1 VASALP
7 LDRLRPATHDGGG
20 GRGLKRSADAR
31 GGSMMGKQDD
41 GMVWMVAG
49 GLGSMI
55 LAVLLVPLRTL
66 TPASNLAFVFLAFTI
81 VVAELGGRSAAL
93 VTALV
98 SGMSLNF
105 FLTEPYL
112 TLTIEKQDDVI
123 AFFALIGCGLIAAWF
138 GKRREGLSE
147 VASRART
154 ELDVLK
160 RLVDHLRAGAAL
172 DEILGSLRTSFGLGA
187 LVLRDSGDRILGAA
201 PVSASPASI
210 PETQLTPETLFPS
223 DEGRLRFGERGLR
236 LPHGGGRLLLGAG
249 RDAVS
254 LDLWEG
260 DTQGFGLD
268 ESRTLA
274 IAASILGL
282 HLSRRRAGG

>member
-1 VASALP
+1 
-7 LDRLRPATHDGGG
+7 
-20 GRGLKRSADAR
+20 
-31 GGSMMGKQDD
+31 MGKQDD
-41 GMVWMVAG
+41 TGSMWMVAG
-49 GLGSMI
+49 GIGSLI
-55 LAVLLVPLRTL
+55 LAVLLIPLRTL

-81 VVAELGGRSAAL
+81 VMAELGGRSAAL

-112 TLTIEKQDDVI
+112 SLTIAKWDDVI
-123 AFFALIGCGLIAAWF
+123 AFFALIGCGLVAAWF
-138 GKRREGLSE
+138 GKRRARLSE
-147 VASRART
+147 VVSRAST

-160 RLVDHLRAGAAL
+160 RLVDQLTTGTPL
-172 DEILGSLRTSFGLGA
+172 DEILGFLRQSFSLSA
-187 LVLRDSGDRILGAA
+187 LVLRDAGGRVLAA
-201 PVSASPASI
+201 VPVGSSPASS
-210 PETQLTPETLFPS
+210 PETQLTPETLFPLDNS
-223 DEGRLRFGERGLR
+223 RLRFGARGLR
-236 LPHGGGRLLLGAG
+236 LPEGGGHLVLGTD
-249 RDAVS
+249 RQTIS

-282 HLSRRRAGG
+282 HFSRRPVRG

>member
-1 VASALP
+1 
-7 LDRLRPATHDGGG
+7 
-20 GRGLKRSADAR
+20 
-31 GGSMMGKQDD
+31 MGKQDENRL
-41 GMVWMVAG
+41 MWMVAG

-66 TPASNLAFVFLAFTI
+66 TSASNLAFVFLAFTI

-112 TLTIEKQDDVI
+112 TLNIDKWDDVI

-138 GKRREGLSE
+138 GSRRAVLSE
-147 VASRART
+147 VVSRAGT
-154 ELDVLK
+154 VLDVLK
-160 RLVDHLRAGAAL
+160 KLVDQLTAGAPL
-172 DEILGSLRTSFGLGA
+172 DEVLGSLRKSFGLSA
-187 LVLRDSGDRILGAA
+187 LVLRDSGGRVLGAV
-201 PVSASPASI
+201 PVGSSPASI
-210 PETQLTPETLFPS
+210 PEAQLTPETLFPS
-223 DEGRLRFGERGLR
+223 DEGRLRFGARGLR
-236 LPHGGGRLLLGAG
+236 LPDGGGRVRLGSD
-249 RDAVS
+249 RDAAS

-260 DTQGFGLD
+260 DAQGFGID

-282 HLSRRRAGG
+282 HLSRRHAGG

>member
-1 VASALP
+1 
-7 LDRLRPATHDGGG
+7 
-20 GRGLKRSADAR
+20 
-31 GGSMMGKQDD
+31 MGKQDD
-41 GMVWMVAG
+41 NGLMWMVAG

-93 VTALV
+93 VTALA

-112 TLTIEKQDDVI
+112 SLSIEKWDDVI
-123 AFFALIGCGLIAAWF
+123 AFFALVGCGLIAAWF
-138 GKRREGLSE
+138 GKRRAGLSE
-147 VASRART
+147 IASRAGA

-160 RLVDHLRAGAAL
+160 KLVDQLTAGIPLEETLGYLRQ
-172 DEILGSLRTSFGLGA
+172 SFDLSA
-187 LVLRDSGDRILGAA
+187 LVLRDADGRVLGAV
-201 PVSASPASI
+201 PVGSSPPST
-210 PETQLTPETLFPS
+210 PEAHLTPETLFPS
-223 DEGRLRFGERGLR
+223 DEGRLRFGARGLR
-236 LPHGGGRLLLGAG
+236 LPDGGGRLLLGTD

-260 DTQGFGLD
+260 DARGFGLD

-282 HLSRRRAGG
+282 HLSRRHAGR

>member
-1 VASALP
+1 MGTQD
-7 LDRLRPATHDGGG
+7 DRLV
-20 GRGLKRSADAR
+20 S
-31 GGSMMGKQDD
+31 
-41 GMVWMVAG
+41 MVAG
-49 GLGSMI
+49 GIGSMI
-55 LAVLLVPLRTL
+55 LALLLVPLRTL

-112 TLTIEKQDDVI
+112 SLTIAKRDDVI
-123 AFFALIGCGLIAAWF
+123 AFFALLGCGLIAAWF
-138 GKRREGLSE
+138 GKRRARLSE

-160 RLVDHLRAGAAL
+160 TVVDQVTAGAPL
-172 DEILGSLRTSFGLGA
+172 DEILGDLRTSFGLGA
-187 LVLRDSGDRILGAA
+187 LVLRDADDRILGAA
-201 PVSASPASI
+201 PAGSSPAST

-223 DEGRLRFGERGLR
+223 DAGRLRFGARGLR
-236 LPHGGGRLLLGAG
+236 LPDGGGRLLLGTG

-254 LDLWEG
+254 LDLWEE

-274 IAASILGL
+274 IAASIVGL
-282 HLSRRRAGG
+282 HLSRRRGGG

>member
-1 VASALP
+1 MSKQE
-7 LDRLRPATHDGGG
+7 DG
-20 GRGLKRSADAR
+20 L
-31 GGSMMGKQDD
+31 M
-41 GMVWMVAG
+41 WMVVG
-49 GLGSMI
+49 GLGSMV

-123 AFFALIGCGLIAAWF
+123 AFFALVGCGLIAAWF
-138 GKRREGLSE
+138 GKRRAGLSE
-147 VASRART
+147 VARRAGT

-160 RLVDHLRAGAAL
+160 KLVDQLTSGAPL
-172 DEILGSLRTSFGLGA
+172 DEILGYLRSSFGLGA
-187 LVLRDSGDRILGAA
+187 LVLRDSGDRILGAV
-201 PVSASPASI
+201 PIGSSPPPI

-223 DEGRLRFGERGLR
+223 DEGRLRFGARGLR
-236 LPHGGGRLLLGAG
+236 LPDGGGRLLLGTD
-249 RDAVS
+249 REVVS

-260 DTQGFGLD
+260 NARGLGLD

-274 IAASILGL
+274 IAASILGI
-282 HLSRRRAGG
+282 HLSRRHAGG

>member
-1 VASALP
+1 
-7 LDRLRPATHDGGG
+7 
-20 GRGLKRSADAR
+20 
-31 GGSMMGKQDD
+31 MGKQDENRL
-41 GMVWMVAG
+41 MWMVAG

-55 LAVLLVPLRTL
+55 LAVLLVPLRSL

-112 TLTIEKQDDVI
+112 TLNIDKWDDVI
-123 AFFALIGCGLIAAWF
+123 AFLALIGCGLIAAWF
-138 GKRREGLSE
+138 GSRRAVLSE
-147 VASRART
+147 VVSRAGT

-160 RLVDHLRAGAAL
+160 KLVDQLTAGAPL
-172 DEILGSLRTSFGLGA
+172 DEVLGSLRQSFGLSA
-187 LVLRDSGDRILGAA
+187 LVLRDSGGRVLGAV
-201 PVSASPASI
+201 PVGSSPVSI
-210 PETQLTPETLFPS
+210 PEAQLTPETLFPS
-223 DEGRLRFGERGLR
+223 DEGRLRFGARGLR
-236 LPHGGGRLLLGAG
+236 LPDGGGRVLLGSD
-249 RDAVS
+249 RDVVS

-260 DTQGFGLD
+260 DAQGFGID

-282 HLSRRRAGG
+282 HLSRRHAGS

>member
-1 VASALP
+1 
-7 LDRLRPATHDGGG
+7 
-20 GRGLKRSADAR
+20 
-31 GGSMMGKQDD
+31 MGKQDN
-41 GMVWMVAG
+41 GHVWMVAG
-49 GLGSMI
+49 ALGSII
-55 LAVLLVPLRTL
+55 LAVLLIPLRTL
-66 TPASNLAFVFLAFTI
+66 IPASNLAFVFLAFTI

-112 TLTIEKQDDVI
+112 SLTIAKRDDVI
-123 AFFALIGCGLIAAWF
+123 AFLALLGCGLIAAWF
-138 GKRREGLSE
+138 GKRRARVSE

-160 RLVDHLRAGAAL
+160 RFVDQVTAGAPL
-172 DEILGSLRTSFGLGA
+172 DEILGDLRTSFGLRA
-187 LVLRDSGDRILGAA
+187 LVVRDSDGRILGVA
-201 PVSASPASI
+201 PVGSPPPST
-210 PETQLTPETLFPS
+210 PQTQLTPQTLFPS
-223 DEGRLRFGERGLR
+223 DAGRLRFGARGLR
-236 LPHGGGRLLLGAG
+236 LPDGGGRLVVGVG

-260 DTQGFGLD
+260 DTQGFALD

-274 IAASILGL
+274 ITASILGL
-282 HLSRRRAGG
+282 YLSR

>member
-1 VASALP
+1 MA
-7 LDRLRPATHDGGG
+7 
-20 GRGLKRSADAR
+20 
-31 GGSMMGKQDD
+31 KQDD
-41 GMVWMVAG
+41 GLMWIVAG
-49 GLGSMI
+49 GLGSMA
-55 LAVLLVPLRTL
+55 LAVLLIPLRTL

-112 TLTIEKQDDVI
+112 TLTIEKWDDVI
-123 AFFALIGCGLIAAWF
+123 AFFALLGCGLIAASF
-138 GKRREGLSE
+138 GKRRAGLSE
-147 VASRART
+147 VVGRAGT

-160 RLVDHLRAGAAL
+160 TLVDHLRAGAPL
-172 DEILGSLRTSFGLGA
+172 DEMLGYLRTSFGLGA
-187 LVLRDSGDRILGAA
+187 LVLRDADDRILGAA
-201 PVSASPASI
+201 PVGSSPASI
-210 PETQLTPETLFPS
+210 PETQLTPETLLPS
-223 DEGRLRFGERGLR
+223 DESRLRFGARGLR
-236 LPHGGGRLLLGAG
+236 LPDGGGRLLLGTG

-260 DTQGFGLD
+260 DTQGFALD
-268 ESRTLA
+268 ENRTLA
-274 IAASILGL
+274 ITASILGL

>member
-1 VASALP
+1 
-7 LDRLRPATHDGGG
+7 
-20 GRGLKRSADAR
+20 
-31 GGSMMGKQDD
+31 MMSKQDD
-41 GMVWMVAG
+41 GLVWMVAG
-49 GLGSMI
+49 GLGSMA
-55 LAVLLVPLRTL
+55 LAVLLIPLRTL

-112 TLTIEKQDDVI
+112 TLTIEKWDDVI
-123 AFFALIGCGLIAAWF
+123 AFFALLGCGLIAAWF
-138 GKRREGLSE
+138 GKRRAGLSE
-147 VASRART
+147 VASRAGT

-160 RLVDHLRAGAAL
+160 KLVDHLRAGAPL
-172 DEILGSLRTSFGLGA
+172 DEILGHLRTSFGLGA
-187 LVLRDSGDRILGAA
+187 LVLRDSDDRILGAA
-201 PVSASPASI
+201 PVGASPASI
-210 PETQLTPETLFPS
+210 PEARLTAETLFPS
-223 DEGRLRFGERGLR
+223 DESRLRFGAKGLR
-236 LPHGGGRLLLGAG
+236 LPDGGGRVVLGTG
-249 RDAVS
+249 RDVVS

-260 DTQGFGLD
+260 DVEGFGLD

-274 IAASILGL
+274 IAAAILGL

>member
-1 VASALP
+1 
-7 LDRLRPATHDGGG
+7 
-20 GRGLKRSADAR
+20 
-31 GGSMMGKQDD
+31 MGKRDD
-41 GMVWMVAG
+41 GLVWMVAG
-49 GLGSMI
+49 GLGSMA
-55 LAVLLVPLRTL
+55 LAVLLIPLRTV

-112 TLTIEKQDDVI
+112 TLTIEKWDDVI
-123 AFFALIGCGLIAAWF
+123 AFFALLGCGLIAAWF
-138 GKRREGLSE
+138 GKRRAGLSE
-147 VASRART
+147 VASRAGT

-160 RLVDHLRAGAAL
+160 KLVDQLRAGAPL
-172 DEILGSLRTSFGLGA
+172 DEILGHLRTSFELGA
-187 LVLRDSGDRILGAA
+187 LVLRDADDRILGAA
-201 PVSASPASI
+201 PVGASPASI
-210 PETQLTPETLFPS
+210 PEARLTAETLFPS
-223 DEGRLRFGERGLR
+223 DESRLRFGAKGLR
-236 LPHGGGRLLLGAG
+236 LPDGGGRVVLGTG
-249 RDAVS
+249 RDVVS

-260 DTQGFGLD
+260 DAEGFGLD

-274 IAASILGL
+274 IAAAILGL

>member
-1 VASALP
+1 MGTQD
-7 LDRLRPATHDGGG
+7 DRL
-20 GRGLKRSADAR
+20 
-31 GGSMMGKQDD
+31 
-41 GMVWMVAG
+41 VWMVAG
-49 GLGSMI
+49 GIGSMI
-55 LAVLLVPLRTL
+55 LALLLVPLRTL

-112 TLTIEKQDDVI
+112 SLTIEKRDDVI
-123 AFFALIGCGLIAAWF
+123 AFFALLGCGLIAAWF
-138 GKRREGLSE
+138 GKRRARLSE
-147 VASRART
+147 VASRGRT

-160 RLVDHLRAGAAL
+160 TVVDQLTAGAPL
-172 DEILGSLRTSFGLGA
+172 DEILGYLRTSFGLGA
-187 LVLRDSGDRILGAA
+187 LVLRDADDRILGTA
-201 PVSASPASI
+201 PVRSLPAST

-223 DEGRLRFGERGLR
+223 DAGRLRFGARGLR
-236 LPHGGGRLLLGAG
+236 LPDGGGRLLLGTG

-254 LDLWEG
+254 LDLWEE

-274 IAASILGL
+274 IAASIVSL
-282 HLSRRRAGG
+282 HLSRRRGGG

>member
-1 VASALP
+1 
-7 LDRLRPATHDGGG
+7 
-20 GRGLKRSADAR
+20 
-31 GGSMMGKQDD
+31 MGKQDD
-41 GMVWMVAG
+41 GLVWMVAG
-49 GLGSMI
+49 GLGSMA
-55 LAVLLVPLRTL
+55 LAVLLIPLRTL

-112 TLTIEKQDDVI
+112 NLTIEKRDDVI
-123 AFFALIGCGLIAAWF
+123 AFFALLGCGLIAASF
-138 GKRREGLSE
+138 GKRRAGLSE
-147 VASRART
+147 AASRAGT

-160 RLVDHLRAGAAL
+160 TLVDHLRARAPL
-172 DEILGSLRTSFGLGA
+172 DEILGHLRTSFGLGA
-187 LVLRDSGDRILGAA
+187 LVLRDADDRILGAA
-201 PVSASPASI
+201 PVGGSPASI
-210 PETQLTPETLFPS
+210 PEARLTAETLFPS
-223 DEGRLRFGERGLR
+223 DEGRLRFGAKGLR
-236 LPHGGGRLLLGAG
+236 LPDGGGRVVLGTG
-249 RDAVS
+249 RDVVS

-260 DTQGFGLD
+260 DVEGFGLD

-274 IAASILGL
+274 IAAAILGL

>member
-1 VASALP
+1 MGTQD
-7 LDRLRPATHDGGG
+7 DRL
-20 GRGLKRSADAR
+20 
-31 GGSMMGKQDD
+31 
-41 GMVWMVAG
+41 VWMVAG
-49 GLGSMI
+49 GIGSMI
-55 LAVLLVPLRTL
+55 LALVLVPLRAL

-112 TLTIEKQDDVI
+112 SLTIAKRDDVI
-123 AFFALIGCGLIAAWF
+123 AFFALLGCGLIAAWF
-138 GKRREGLSE
+138 GKRRARLSE
-147 VASRART
+147 VASRGRT

-160 RLVDHLRAGAAL
+160 TVVDQLTAGAPL
-172 DEILGSLRTSFGLGA
+172 DEILGYLRTSFGLGA
-187 LVLRDSGDRILGAA
+187 LVLRDADDRILGTA
-201 PVSASPASI
+201 PVGSLPAST

-223 DEGRLRFGERGLR
+223 DAGRLRFGARGLR
-236 LPHGGGRLLLGAG
+236 LPDGGGRLLLGTG

-254 LDLWEG
+254 LDLWEE

-274 IAASILGL
+274 IAASIVSL
-282 HLSRRRAGG
+282 HLSRRRGGG

>member
-1 VASALP
+1 M
-7 LDRLRPATHDGGG
+7 D
-20 GRGLKRSADAR
+20 
-31 GGSMMGKQDD
+31 KQDD
-41 GMVWMVAG
+41 GLMWMVAG

-55 LAVLLVPLRTL
+55 LGVLLIPLRSL

-112 TLTIEKQDDVI
+112 SLTIEKRDDVI
-123 AFFALIGCGLIAAWF
+123 AFFALVACGLIAAWF
-138 GKRREGLSE
+138 GKRRARLSE
-147 VASRART
+147 VASRGRT

-160 RLVDHLRAGAAL
+160 KVVDQLAAGAPV
-172 DEILGSLRTSFGLGA
+172 DEILSYLRESFGLGA
-187 LVLRDSGDRILGAA
+187 LVLRDADDRVLGVA
-201 PVSASPASI
+201 PEGSSPASSPI
-210 PETQLTPETLFPS
+210 TQLTPETLFPP
-223 DEGRLRFGERGLR
+223 DATTLRFGARGLR
-236 LPHGGGRLLLGAG
+236 LPDGGGRLLLGTG
-249 RDAVS
+249 RNAVS

-260 DTQGFGLD
+260 DPQGFGLD

-274 IAASILGL
+274 IAASLLGL
-282 HLSRRRAGG
+282 HVSRRRSGS

>member
-1 VASALP
+1 
-7 LDRLRPATHDGGG
+7 
-20 GRGLKRSADAR
+20 
-31 GGSMMGKQDD
+31 MGKQDD
-41 GMVWMVAG
+41 GLMWMVAG
-49 GLGSMI
+49 GLGSMV

-112 TLTIEKQDDVI
+112 TLSIEKRDDVI
-123 AFFALIGCGLIAAWF
+123 AFFALVGCGLIAAWF
-138 GKRREGLSE
+138 GKRRARLSE
-147 VASRART
+147 VVSRAET

-160 RLVDHLRAGAAL
+160 KLADQLTAGAPL
-172 DEILGSLRTSFGLGA
+172 DEILGYLRQSFGLSA
-187 LVLRDSGDRILGAA
+187 LVLRDAGGRVLGAV
-201 PVSASPASI
+201 PVGSTPPSI
-210 PETQLTPETLFPS
+210 PATRLTPETLFPT
-223 DEGRLRFGERGLR
+223 DEGRLRFGARGLR
-236 LPHGGGRLLLGAG
+236 LPDGGGRLMLGTD
-249 RDAVS
+249 RHAVS

-282 HLSRRRAGG
+282 HLSRRQAGG